1 MRLGMRLS
9 RHEGTVRKLSHA
21 AFPLVR
27 GGGQGRGRTADLP
40 LFREQSNSTLTRQD
54 VALWAHLGAYRA

>member
-9 RHEGTVRKLSHA
+9 RHDGTVRKLSHA

-27 GGGQGRGRTADLP
+27 TGGQGRDRTADLP
-40 LFREQSNSTLTRQD
+40 LFREQCNHALTRQD
-54 VALWAHLGAYRA
+54 AAQWTDLGTYRA